1 MAEDDPLNED
11 PAPESSIRCT
21 ILCSFHT
28 HWKLKAALSQQAT
41 RAFGSLWFSV
51 ESILQEYYTQY
62 VVPEH
67 FVIWK
72 CRPLYGGLLG
82 ISNTMRGLKLP
93 FMNIC
98 RVGHGK
104 LDCPGA
110 SAILWQEQR
119 EVSAYK
125 DLECCVL
132 RLKGLGTFRL
142 RTPRTFHW
150 KQCPLEESSGTY
162 SFTLGIPYNFKTSS
176 TWEDALL

>member
-125 DLECCVL
+125 ILVCWHTSAVYWGWRVWGRSDWEHPGHSTGNNAPWKSHPELTVL
-132 RLKGLGTFRL
+132 L
-142 RTPRTFHW
+142 
-150 KQCPLEESSGTY
+150 
-162 SFTLGIPYNFKTSS
+162 
-176 TWEDALL
+176 